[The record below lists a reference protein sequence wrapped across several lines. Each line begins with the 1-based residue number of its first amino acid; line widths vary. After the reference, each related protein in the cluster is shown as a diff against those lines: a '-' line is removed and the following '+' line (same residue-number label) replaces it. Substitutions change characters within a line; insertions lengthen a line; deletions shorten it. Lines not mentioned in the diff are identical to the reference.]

1 MTPAFGR
8 AKQQLFQPFRFSRW
22 WRLALTSLLAGELG
36 SGGNWGNQF
45 NWNGAGRSGK
55 GHGND
60 LFLLA
65 APAWGDWH
73 DYLPV
78 IVAAMISLALLVVI
92 FMYISS
98 VFRFILF
105 DSVLRE
111 RVRIREGWRRWQD
124 PGGRFFLWQIGFAA
138 VSITLLGL
146 VVGLPLLVAWRG
158 GLFDHAQEHVAAL
171 ILGGL
176 VMLFLTVVLVILGAL
191 VGVFTKD
198 FVVPLMALEEMSAIE
213 AWRRLLPMLQAEKAP
228 CAGYLGMKIL
238 LAIASGIVFGILSL
252 LALLIVLIPLVILGV
267 AGGVLAAA
275 LGLTW
280 NPLTIALAVVVGAA
294 VLFGLFWIVALV
306 SVPSVVFFQS
316 YTLYFFG
323 ARYARL
329 GTMLAPPTPPAP
341 PATAPAPA

>member
-1 MTPAFGR
+1 MTPAFER

-36 SGGNWGNQF
+36 SGGNWGTQF
-45 NWNGAGRSGK
+45 NWRDSGHSSK
-55 GHGND
+55 GND

-65 APAWGDWH
+65 APSWENWRE
-73 DYLPV
+73 YLPV
-78 IVAAMISLALLVVI
+78 IVAAMISLILLMVI
-92 FMYISS
+92 LMYVSS
-98 VFRFILF
+98 IFRFILL

-111 RVRIREGWRRWQD
+111 RVRIREGWRRWEVC
-124 PGGRFFLWQIGFAA
+124 GGRFFLWQIGFAT

-146 VVGLPLLVAWRG
+146 LVGLPLLYAWRS
-158 GLFDHAQEHVAAL
+158 GLFDHAKEHVGAL

-176 VMLFLTVVLVILGAL
+176 AMFFLVALLVILGAL

-198 FVVPLMALEEMSAIE
+198 FVVPLMALEELGPLE
-213 AWRRLLPMLQAEKAP
+213 AWRRLLPMLKAEKGP
-228 CAGYLGMKIL
+228 YAGYIGMKIL
-238 LAIASGIVFGILSL
+238 LAIASGILFGILSFI
-252 LALLIVLIPLVILGV
+252 ALLMVLVPLVIVGIAVGV
-267 AGGVLAAA
+267 TATR

-280 NPLTIALAVVVGAA
+280 NPLTIAVTGLVGAVA
-294 VLFGLFWIVALV
+294 LFGLFWLVALV

-329 GTMLAPPTPPAP
+329 GAMLAPPAP
-341 PATAPAPA
+341 PAPPAAVPAPA